1 MNENLNLVEILKD
14 CPKGTKLYSL
24 IYGYVELKELF
35 QDKDKLYPIRV
46 KLRDNALDDF
56 TKDGRINADYDGE
69 CTLFPSKEQRDWS
82 KFKPKQ
88 PKFDPKTLQPFD
100 KVLARDTYTGLW
112 RCTFYSHKIVQVKG
126 LSILSKYATSDSA
139 YIYCIPYNDDTK
151 HLVGTTKEAPG
162 FYRYWE
168 D

>member
-14 CPKGTKLYSL
+14 CPKGTKLYST
-24 IYGYVELKELF
+24 IFGEVELSEVSDNNVCIERLGRIF
-35 QDKDKLYPIRV
+35 QL
-46 KLRDNALDDF
+46 
-56 TKDGRINADYDGE
+56 TSDGRMYFCSEGE

-88 PKFDPKTLQPFD
+88 PKFDPKTLNTFD
-100 KVLARDTYTGLW
+100 KVLVRDSNVEYW
-112 RCTFYSHKIVQVKG
+112 RATFYSHKKG
-126 LSILSKYATSDSA
+126 DKEGLYPYATSDSA

-151 HLVGTTKEAPG
+151 HLVGTNEEAPE

-168 D
+168 E

>member
-14 CPKGTKLYSL
+14 CPKGTKLYSP
-24 IYGYVELKELF
+24 IFGDVELVNVHLN
-35 QDKDKLYPIRV
+35 QDGNYPIEV
-46 KLRDNALDDF
+46 KLSDNALDSF
-56 TKDGRINADYDGE
+56 TKDGRIFTEYDGE
-69 CTLFPSKEQRDWS
+69 CTLFPSKYQRDWS
-82 KFKPKQ
+82 KFEIKK

-100 KVLARDTYTGLW
+100 KVLIRDSKYEDW
-112 RCTFYSHKIVQVKG
+112 RCGIFSHIYNRG
-126 LSILSKYATSDSA
+126 DYHFRTITAY

-151 HLVGTTKEAPG
+151 HLVGTNEEAPE